1 MPLPFL
7 PPFLPL
13 PLLSRPW
20 YIRAVAASEPLE
32 SKAGASGADLSQ
44 DSYGDER
51 DGEDDDLFTKGSPPG
66 RASMG
71 IAVMISMEIAPERD
85 RSEAYAAAAVVRC
98 CSCRRG
104 EPSRAYAVV
113 GAPLVHTTGRS
124 LLVPEELPQGPGVS
138 AASVLPRNEGKGEEE
153 GRHHDDGTM
162 FFKRHG
168 TMAVH
173 APSHLRCYSLGTRA
187 HGFH

>member
-1 MPLPFL
+1 MM
-7 PPFLPL
+7 
-13 PLLSRPW
+13 
-20 YIRAVAASEPLE
+20 
-32 SKAGASGADLSQ
+32 
-44 DSYGDER
+44 
-51 DGEDDDLFTKGSPPG
+51 
-66 RASMG
+66 MG
-71 IAVMISMEIAPERD
+71 MAVMISMAPKLALLQLSFD
-85 RSEAYAAAAVVRC
+85 VAAVV
-98 CSCRRG
+98 G
-104 EPSRAYAVV
+104 AKPSRASAVV

-153 GRHHDDGTM
+153 GRHHDGTM

>member
-1 MPLPFL
+1 
-7 PPFLPL
+7 
-13 PLLSRPW
+13 
-20 YIRAVAASEPLE
+20 
-32 SKAGASGADLSQ
+32 
-44 DSYGDER
+44 
-51 DGEDDDLFTKGSPPG
+51 
-66 RASMG
+66 
-71 IAVMISMEIAPERD
+71 MISMEIAPERD
-85 RSEAYAAAAVVRC
+85 RSEAYAEDDDGDRCHDLDAVATVVRC

-104 EPSRAYAVV
+104 EPSRACAVV

-138 AASVLPRNEGKGEEE
+138 AASVFPRNEGKGEEE
-153 GRHHDDGTM
+153 GRHHDGTM
-162 FFKRHG
+162 FFQRHG